1 MSDPFSR
8 GQKSDEVSG
17 ISGAWDNAERDWEAN
32 FSAVSAA
39 KSTDGEAED
48 MAKRAQRVENV
59 KELVSRDAGYVEEKR
74 PRETDKYLWV
84 MMFENEAH
92 EQCTLDD
99 KK

>member
-48 MAKRAQRVENV
+48 MAKRAQRVRALCV
-59 KELVSRDAGYVEEKR
+59 TGPAPPLPLKQCAG
-74 PRETDKYLWV
+74 
-84 MMFENEAH
+84 
-92 EQCTLDD
+92 
-99 KK
+99 